1 MKQLLIISGKGGTG
15 KTTVANYFIKYKG
28 IKYFCDCDVDA
39 PNLNLLIDTTNEMER
54 DFYAMEKAYINNN
67 TCTNC
72 NLCIDNCSFNSIRK
86 ENEKLI
92 VNKYLCEGCGLCE
105 KICPTKSIIMKK
117 NRSGKLYLYDEEKF
131 IFSTAKLSIGSGNS
145 GLLVSEVKKNL
156 YKKIKEKNEE
166 ELIIIDGSPG
176 IGCPVIASMNN
187 VDFALIVTEASLSG
201 ISDLKRILS
210 LAEKFFI
217 PVGICINKYDLNKY
231 YTNQIIKFAH
241 EKNLKVL
248 GKIRYDEEIIKY
260 LNDGK
265 SLLGSNL
272 KVEED
277 LQNLYKNTMENM
289 KGVLK

>member
-15 KTTVANYFIKYKG
+15 KTTVANFFIKYKK

-39 PNLNLLIDTTNEMER
+39 PNLNLLINTTNEVES
-54 DFYAMEKAYINNN
+54 DFYAMEKAHINNK
-67 TCTNC
+67 TCINC
-72 NLCIDNCSFNSIRK
+72 HLCIENCSFNSIRE
-86 ENEKLI
+86 ENKNLF

-105 KICPTKSIIMKK
+105 KICPTNSITMEKHK
-117 NRSGKLYLYDEEKF
+117 SGKLYLYDEEDF
-131 IFSTAKLSIGSGNS
+131 IFSTAELKIGSGNS

-156 YKKIKEKNEE
+156 YENIKTETKE
-166 ELIIIDGSPG
+166 ELVIIDGSPG

-201 ISDLKRILS
+201 ISDLKRITS
-210 LAEKFFI
+210 LAQKFFVPI
-217 PVGICINKYDLNKY
+217 GICINKYDLNDN
-231 YTNQIIKFAH
+231 YTNQIIKFAN
-241 EKNLKVL
+241 EENLKVL
-248 GKIRYDEEIIKY
+248 GKIRYDENIIRY

-277 LQNLYKNTMENM
+277 LKNLYKNTIESM